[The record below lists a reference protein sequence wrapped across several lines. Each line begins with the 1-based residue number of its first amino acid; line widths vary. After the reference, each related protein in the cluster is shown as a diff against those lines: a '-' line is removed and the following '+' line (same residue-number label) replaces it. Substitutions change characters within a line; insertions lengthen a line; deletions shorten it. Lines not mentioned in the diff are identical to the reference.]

1 VAEVKAAESY
11 LIRTRQRQVAIAV
24 GAAVLLVLLI
34 LPVVYKAAGLTA
46 ESLIYPASVGAG
58 ILFGIQLWSWG
69 KLSETKFDP
78 YMMFLCGALLFNGS
92 RVLLEVFQL
101 NYEGGMLGPQI
112 SSETTLTT
120 IYLVALGLWC
130 FHLGGVLGAS
140 PNRATPSQSGQRSS
154 STYENL
160 RLVGWLLIAIAI
172 VPSFVILKDAVTSV
186 LSYGYFV
193 ALFQKEMATSLS
205 ATPQLL
211 AAFLVPGAF
220 LVTAAGK
227 GRRVQL
233 SVSAALVCL
242 YCLIQL
248 SLGSRS
254 FAAAALIPYV
264 WLWHRCIKPV
274 PKLPVLIGAAIL
286 VFVISPLVGVARQFT
301 GSNRYSPAELV
312 QALYSIENPAVS
324 IISEMGGTA
333 RTLSYTVDL
342 VPEAKPYDLGRSYAY
357 GALTLIPNL
366 FWEIHPTIAHGTPNT
381 WLAWTVDTYNASRGG
396 GLGYSFIAEEYYNA
410 GWLGVALG
418 SALIGFAFSRLVAW
432 VSNPEDLAR
441 VACTATILAFT
452 LKYVRSDCSEVI
464 RGIVWY
470 AFGPYALVKM
480 LSAKRS
486 SRGVSARREF
496 TYSRQLG
503 VNGTWK

>member
-1 VAEVKAAESY
+1 MVEGSVQIRQKQVVVA
-11 LIRTRQRQVAIAV
+11 VA
-24 GAAVLLVLLI
+24 AAVLLVLLI
-34 LPVVYKAAGLTA
+34 LPVVYKTAGLTA
-46 ESLIYPASVGAG
+46 ESLIYPASVGAS

-69 KLSETKFDP
+69 KLSQTKFDP
-78 YMMFLCGALLFNGS
+78 YIMFLCGALLFNGS
-92 RVLLEVFQL
+92 RSLLEVFQM
-101 NYEGGMLGPQI
+101 NYEGGVLGPRI
-112 SSETTLTT
+112 SPETTLTT

-130 FHLGGVLGAS
+130 FHLGGAIGAS
-140 PNRATPSQSGQRSS
+140 QNCRVVTAQSTQQQQRSS
-154 STYENL
+154 SYENV
-160 RLVGWLLIAIAI
+160 RFVGWLLIAIAI
-172 VPSFVILKDAVTSV
+172 VPSFVILKDAITSV

-193 ALFQKEMATSLS
+193 ALFQKEMATSLN

-227 GRRVQL
+227 GRRIQL
-233 SVSAALVCL
+233 GVSASLVGF

-254 FAAAALIPYV
+254 FAAAALVPYV

-274 PKLPVLIGAAIL
+274 PKLPVLTGGAIL
-286 VFVISPLVGVARQFT
+286 VFVISPLIGVSRQFT
-301 GSNRYSPAELV
+301 GSDRYSPAELV
-312 QALYSIENPAVS
+312 QALYSIDNPAVS

-333 RTLSYTVDL
+333 RTLAYTVDL

-366 FWEIHPTIAHGTPNT
+366 FWDIHPTIAHGTPNT
-381 WLAWTVDTYNASRGG
+381 WLAWTVDTYNAARGG

-410 GWLGVALG
+410 GWIGIALG
-418 SALIGFAFSRLVAW
+418 SALIGFAFSRLVVW
-432 VSNPEDLAR
+432 SSNADDLAKL
-441 VACTATILAFT
+441 ACTATILAFT

-480 LSAKRS
+480 LSAKQS
-486 SRGVSARREF
+486 ARGVAARREF
-496 TYSRQLG
+496 IYARQLA
-503 VNGTWK
+503 VNNTWK

>member
-1 VAEVKAAESY
+1 MVKVNPVQF
-11 LIRTRQRQVAIAV
+11 RQKQVVIAV

-34 LPVVYKAAGLTA
+34 LPLVYKAAGLAA
-46 ESLIYPASVGAG
+46 ESLIYPASVGATV
-58 ILFGIQLWSWG
+58 LFGIQLWSWG

-78 YMMFLCGALLFNGS
+78 YVMFLCGALLFNGS
-92 RVLLEVFQL
+92 RALLEVFQL
-101 NYEGGMLGPQI
+101 NYEGGMLGPRI

-130 FHLGGVLGAS
+130 FHLGGAVGAS
-140 PNRATPSQSGQRSS
+140 TNRTTTPAQSGQSS
-154 STYENL
+154 SSYENV

-172 VPSFVILKDAVTSV
+172 VPSFVILKDSITSV

-233 SVSAALVCL
+233 TVSAALVGL

-254 FAAAALIPYV
+254 FAAAALLPYV

-274 PKLPVLIGAAIL
+274 PKLPVLIGGALL

-301 GSNRYSPAELV
+301 GSDRYSPEELV
-312 QALYSIENPAVS
+312 QALYTIDNPAVS

-342 VPEAKPYDLGRSYAY
+342 VPEAKPYDMGRSYAY
-357 GALTLIPNL
+357 GVLTLVPNL

-381 WLAWTVDTYNASRGG
+381 WLAWTVDTYNAARGG

-410 GWLGVALG
+410 GWIGVALG
-418 SALIGFAFSRLVAW
+418 SALIGFGFSRLVVWAA
-432 VSNPEDLAR
+432 NAEDLAK

-470 AFGPYALVKM
+470 AFGPYALVRM
-480 LSAKRS
+480 LSSKRS
-486 SRGVSARREF
+486 ARGARARSDL
-496 TYSRQLG
+496 TYSRQLAG
-503 VNGTWK
+503 LAVNGTWK